1 MRDDGKRSEFERR
14 ARECVQSLHGVMTE
28 AKREGYHLEIYSS
41 LSTSGEP
48 QSRVTVTP
56 R

>member
-1 MRDDGKRSEFERR
+1 MSDDGRRSEFERR
-14 ARECVQSLHGVMTE
+14 ARECMQSLHGVMAE
-28 AKREGYHLEIYSS
+28 AKREGWHLEVYSS
-41 LSTSGEP
+41 LDIGGEP